1 MPFQPGISGNPNGRR
16 PGQKNRKA
24 ALIESLFE
32 GEVEA
37 VGRKTLE
44 LALAGDTVA
53 LKIILDRVAPAP
65 RGRKVR
71 FRLPQLTSASDLVA
85 ALNSVLRAVSHG
97 ILTVDEGSSLSGA
110 IESGVRVIEVA
121 ELGERIA
128 ALEARLL

>member
-71 FRLPQLTSASDLVA
+71 FRLPQLTSASDLVS
-85 ALNSVLRAVSHG
+85 ALNCVLRAVSHG